1 MKKGDFVILFG
12 ILAILLLS
20 FLFFWIPGQDEKE
33 KQAVVIVDGAEYA
46 RYKLS
51 PNFSEII
58 EINTQFGYNK
68 LEIDRGKIRMLDAS
82 CEDKID
88 VKMGTIE
95 KVNETIICLPNR
107 VLVTIKGQ
115 SEVDIVTY

>member
-1 MKKGDFVILFG
+1 MKKGDSIILFCILAG
-12 ILAILLLS
+12 ILLS
-20 FLFFWIPGQDEKE
+20 LAAFWIPRRDAQDR
-33 KQAVVIVDGAEYA
+33 QAVIIVDGNEYA

-68 LEIDRGKIRMLDAS
+68 LEIDCGKIRMLDAS

-115 SEVDIVTY
+115 SEVDMVSY

>member
-1 MKKGDFVILFG
+1 MKKGDYIILSG
-12 ILAILLLS
+12 ILAVMLLS
-20 FLFFWIPGQDEKE
+20 FLVFRVPEGDGKE
-33 KQAVVIVDGAEYA
+33 RQAIVIVDGAEYA

-68 LEIDRGKIRMLDAS
+68 LEIDQGKIRMLDAS

-88 VKMGTIE
+88 VKMGAIE

-115 SEVDIVTY
+115 SEVDIVSY

>member
-1 MKKGDFVILFG
+1 MKKGDVIILSVILAV
-12 ILAILLLS
+12 ILLS
-20 FLFFWIPGQDEKE
+20 FCVFWTSGQKTENR
-33 KQAVVIVDGAEYA
+33 QAVIIVDGAEYA

-58 EINTQFGYNK
+58 EIDTQFGYNK
-68 LEIDRGKIRMLDAS
+68 LEIDCGKIRMLDAS

-107 VLVTIKGQ
+107 VLVTIQGQ
-115 SEVDIVTY
+115 SEVDMVSY

>member
-1 MKKGDFVILFG
+1 MKKGDVIILSVILAV
-12 ILAILLLS
+12 ILLS
-20 FLFFWIPGQDEKE
+20 FCVFWTSGQKTESR
-33 KQAVVIVDGAEYA
+33 QAVIIVDGAEYA

-58 EINTQFGYNK
+58 EIDTQFGYNK
-68 LEIDRGKIRMLDAS
+68 LEIDCGKIRMLDAS

-107 VLVTIKGQ
+107 VLVTIQGQ
-115 SEVDIVTY
+115 SEVDMVSY

>member
-1 MKKGDFVILFG
+1 MKKGDWMIASCILT
-12 ILAILLLS
+12 AMLLS
-20 FLFFWIPGQDEKE
+20 FAAFWVPERDAQER
-33 KQAVVIVDGAEYA
+33 QAVIIVDGTEYA

-68 LEIDRGKIRMLDAS
+68 LEIDCGKIRMLDAS

-115 SEVDIVTY
+115 SEVDMVSY

>member
-1 MKKGDFVILFG
+1 MKKGDSIILFC
-12 ILAILLLS
+12 ILAGILLS
-20 FLFFWIPGQDEKE
+20 FATFWIPGWDAQDR
-33 KQAVVIVDGAEYA
+33 QAVIIVDGNEYA

-68 LEIDRGKIRMLDAS
+68 LEIDCGKIRMLDAS

-115 SEVDIVTY
+115 SEVDMVSY